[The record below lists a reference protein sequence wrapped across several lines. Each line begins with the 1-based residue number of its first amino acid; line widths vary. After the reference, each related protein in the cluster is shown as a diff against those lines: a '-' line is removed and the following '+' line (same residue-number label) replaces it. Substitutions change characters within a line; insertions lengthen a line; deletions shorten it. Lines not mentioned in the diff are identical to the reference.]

1 MKKKQNSKETDKQR
15 IDKQRNRQS
24 RKTLKQN
31 NGQANNI
38 PAEKQTKISRKA
50 ACLKCPESKTGV
62 CDNVRNAVLQSRK
75 PREYGVLREENR

>member
-1 MKKKQNSKETDKQR
+1 MKKKQNSKETDEQR

-24 RKTLKQN
+24 GRQ
-31 NGQANNI
+31 
-38 PAEKQTKISRKA
+38 AEKQTNKKAENIQAKKQVSRKA

-62 CDNVRNAVLQSRK
+62 CDNMRNAVLHSRK